1 MALNIRIDGG
11 FQIENELF
19 FGYTYTHN
27 GLINLASEVGPEM
40 RYHESPQIIVDYPG
54 EYDIHGRSIKAFVGK
69 NQRLNY
75 LIQGKNKKFWII
87 QSADI
92 LESDDIDGM
101 DTWLYRGENIKNLN
115 SSRWKETS
123 SILILTVKSLLL
135 NKLIK
140 RKKIVAKLSFS
151 SLLQRSS
158 QS

>member
-69 NQRLNY
+69 NAKLNY

-101 DTWLYRGENIKNLN
+101 DTWLYRGENISKKFEQLETEGDLINLDTYGQ
-115 SSRWKETS
+115 EPT
-123 SILILTVKSLLL
+123 
-135 NKLIK
+135 
-140 RKKIVAKLSFS
+140 AE
-151 SLLQRSS
+151 
-158 QS
+158 